1 MSNVRSLKNVSFD
14 IISYFKIFF
23 EVFFY
28 KMTTFFVIS
37 LNVLSNPL
45 IKTKFYWEIINAAA
59 YKKFRDFKINV
70 RPSYCVFK
78 I

>member
-45 IKTKFYWEIINAAA
+45 IKTKFYWEIINAANLQEIQRFQNKRKA
-59 YKKFRDFKINV
+59 ELLCI
-70 RPSYCVFK
+70 
-78 I
+78 

>member
-1 MSNVRSLKNVSFD
+1 
-14 IISYFKIFF
+14 
-23 EVFFY
+23 
-28 KMTTFFVIS
+28 MTTFFVIS